1 MSSIYPFSMGRHG
14 THPRPR
20 SQEFFPYP
28 AQNSIHRH
36 SERLLTLKTQSP
48 TFLAHGSIQST
59 YWPRSLLLWPAG
71 CGRRPLA
78 VEPADG
84 EGFGKVVWVASMAVV
99 PGACVTVT
107 GCAAVPGTGGLWSAL
122 AVSPVRKWNC
132 TGAHRIAGRLF
143 RTEISS
149 SWTLAM
155 SKVLC

>member
-1 MSSIYPFSMGRHG
+1 MSSIYPFIWED
-14 THPRPR
+14 TAHPPG
-20 SQEFFPYP
+20 P

-36 SERLLTLKTQSP
+36 SESLLTLRTQPP

-71 CGRRPLA
+71 CGWRPLA
-78 VEPADG
+78 VESADG
-84 EGFGKVVWVASMAVV
+84 EGFGKVVWVASTAVV
-99 PGACVTVT
+99 PGTCVTVI
-107 GCAAVPGTGGLWSAL
+107 GCAAVSGPDGLWSAL
-122 AVSPVRKWNC
+122 AVSPVRKWNYI
-132 TGAHRIAGRLF
+132 GAYRIAGRLF